1 MPRRAHI
8 ALLAAFGSAAAL
20 VALWVLAF
28 HSSAARWGD
37 AAALEGFVGLRRP
50 RTTPLATG
58 IAQFGDPAP
67 FLLLAGA
74 LLLVAL
80 ARERPR
86 LALTIPVILAGANAT
101 TQILKPLLAEP
112 RFAEYLGGGQIAAA
126 SWPSGHATAS
136 MALALCV
143 VLVAPPRLRPTA
155 AVAGVAFA
163 VAVSFSLLS
172 LGWHF
177 PSDVL
182 GGYLVAGGWTLAG
195 LGALWTADARWP
207 AHTGR
212 EAGRAAMARAGDAL
226 APVAIAAGLVALVV
240 LALILHAPAGV
251 ADYLRDH
258 TVFVAGALA
267 IVTLGLAL
275 AAGLATALRRW
286 R

>member
-8 ALLAAFGSAAAL
+8 ALLAALGSAAAL

-50 RTTPLATG
+50 RTTPLATD
-58 IAQFGDPAP
+58 IAQLGDPAP
-67 FLLLAGA
+67 FLLLAAA
-74 LLLVAL
+74 LMLVAL

-126 SWPSGHATAS
+126 SWPSGHATSS

-163 VAVSFSLLS
+163 VAVCFSLLS

-212 EAGRAAMARAGDAL
+212 AAMARAGDAL

-240 LALILHAPAGV
+240 LALILRAPAAV

-275 AAGLATALRRW
+275 TAGLATALRRW